1 VRSYYK
7 VAVVALFFAA
17 PQVVVVQVLQLI
29 ARLAVAQKTFY
40 VLLVCRVRKYHFVV
54 KVLSKLNRVLA
65 PRVQTLLSDSKKYVA
80 VVGSDR
86 DGVKSALSTVDFA
99 H

>member
-1 VRSYYK
+1 M
-7 VAVVALFFAA
+7 
-17 PQVVVVQVLQLI
+17 
-29 ARLAVAQKTFY
+29 
-40 VLLVCRVRKYHFVV
+40 

-65 PRVQTLLSDSKKYVA
+65 PRMKTLLSDNKKYVA

-86 DGVKSALSTVDFA
+86 DGVKSALCTVDFA